1 MKIENILKQYEESKQ
16 NDEII
21 EVRENCYEYRNEK
34 IRRKLRNEY
43 INLLSEDKKLAI
55 ELHKNLCHSNH
66 IDCCSWHY
74 EINGLEHDWNGYE
87 HKKWLDKA
95 KEILKVS
102 DFNTACAIIEIF

>member
-1 MKIENILKQYEESKQ
+1 MKIENILKQYEDSKQ

-34 IRRKLRNEY
+34 IRRKLRTEY

-66 IDCCSWHY
+66 TDQCSWYY
-74 EINGLEHDWNGYE
+74 EKNGLEDDWNRHE

-102 DFNTACAIIEIF
+102 DFSTACAIIEII